1 MESHTWLSY
10 HYIREKRINV
20 VELKLRKNGLFYDV
34 FNEETIIL
42 HFLFGYKIKDN
53 RVSFPNNAL
62 TKVLNML
69 EEKKI
74 NYSLQT
80 DEKLIRNNGKNDNY
94 EKYLIKTQNKIL
106 LTERVNKI
114 INKMSTFD
122 EVRLDKLLKEF
133 EKLVF
138 DE

>member
-10 HYIREKRINV
+10 HCIREKRINV
-20 VELKLRKNGLFYDV
+20 VELKIRKNGLFYDV
-34 FNEETIIL
+34 FNEDAIIL
-42 HFLFGYKIKDN
+42 HYLFGYKIKDN

-62 TKVLNML
+62 AKVLNML

-94 EKYLIKTQNKIL
+94 EKYLIKYKC
-106 LTERVNKI
+106 
-114 INKMSTFD
+114 
-122 EVRLDKLLKEF
+122 
-133 EKLVF
+133 
-138 DE
+138 

>member
-1 MESHTWLSY
+1 M
-10 HYIREKRINV
+10 

-34 FNEETIIL
+34 FNEEAIIL

-94 EKYLIKTQNKIL
+94 EKYLIKVQNKM
-106 LTERVNKI
+106 NA
-114 INKMSTFD
+114 FD